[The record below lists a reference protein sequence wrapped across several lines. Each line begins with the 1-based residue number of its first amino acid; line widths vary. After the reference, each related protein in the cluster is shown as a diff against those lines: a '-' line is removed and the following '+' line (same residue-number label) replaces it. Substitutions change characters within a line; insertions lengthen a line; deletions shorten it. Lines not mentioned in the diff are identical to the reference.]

1 LGLAFFGLRP
11 ENKIYI
17 FSEIHEL
24 VFHGGGGFTYD
35 IVYNMPIWLRKYH
48 IRRIKDWFDK
58 QNSLNKNLKSPP
70 SDQPLGPGVK
80 SMKNYTG
87 KTKLYYESAYKIG
100 ASFFSILNIY

>member
-1 LGLAFFGLRP
+1 MGSRFFGLRP
-11 ENKIYI
+11 ENKLYI

-48 IRRIKDWFDK
+48 LRRIKDWFDK
-58 QNSLNKNLKSPP
+58 QNPQQESKPPP
-70 SDQPLGPGVK
+70 SDKPLGPGVK

-87 KTKLYYESAYKIG
+87 KTSYNMKAPTK
-100 ASFFSILNIY
+100 

>member
-1 LGLAFFGLRP
+1 MGSRFFGLRP
-11 ENKIYI
+11 ENKLYI

-48 IRRIKDWFDK
+48 LRRIKDWFDK
-58 QNSLNKNLKSPP
+58 QNSQQESKPP
-70 SDQPLGPGVK
+70 LSDKPLGPGVK

-87 KTKLYYESAYKIG
+87 KTSYNMKAPTK
-100 ASFFSILNIY
+100 

>member
-48 IRRIKDWFDK
+48 LRRIKDWFDK
-58 QNSLNKNLKSPP
+58 QNSQQESKPPP

-87 KTKLYYESAYKIG
+87 KTSYNMKAPTK
-100 ASFFSILNIY
+100 

>member
-1 LGLAFFGLRP
+1 MGLGFFGLTP
-11 ENKIYI
+11 KNKIYI

-48 IRRIKDWFDK
+48 LRRIKDWFGK
-58 QNSLNKNLKSPP
+58 QNSQKENKPP
-70 SDQPLGPGVK
+70 SPNKPLQPGVK

-87 KTKLYYESAYKIG
+87 KANYSMKAPTK
-100 ASFFSILNIY
+100 